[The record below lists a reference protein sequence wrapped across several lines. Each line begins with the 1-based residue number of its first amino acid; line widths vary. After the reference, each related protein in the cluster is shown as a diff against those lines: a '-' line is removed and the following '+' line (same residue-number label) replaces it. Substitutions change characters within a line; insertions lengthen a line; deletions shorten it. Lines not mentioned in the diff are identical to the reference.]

1 MLIDG
6 YMIYSIACLE
16 GCLLVRD
23 KPACA
28 TTTNFSG
35 YPVPKANTFRSE
47 VLVPSS
53 ILPATGRRL
62 FIVVTEA
69 LAACF

>member
-1 MLIDG
+1 
-6 YMIYSIACLE
+6 MIYAIARLE

-28 TTTNFSG
+28 PATKFIQL
-35 YPVPKANTFRSE
+35 PFPKADTFRSE

-53 ILPATGRRL
+53 ILPAGSRL

-69 LAACF
+69 LAAC